1 MDRREEE
8 NLCRRAEDFLASCPD
23 LSEVDPRRLAKRI
36 GVPYYVLSRA
46 VNEHA
51 SRTIADVIR
60 IQRVERAK
68 ALMDRSPDATILSI
82 ALDSGF
88 RAKSSFNEAF
98 KKTIGMSPSEYRER
112 RAADKGQ

>member
-68 ALMDRSPDATILSI
+68 ALMDRSPDATLLSI